1 VNLVPQPS
9 AVDAWGSSAHERTLE
24 YPCDALLDAPDRVL
38 FRAIDIAA
46 PSDLVFRW
54 LCQLRVAPYSYDWID
69 NFGRRSPRRLIDGL
83 DALEVGQRFMIF
95 RLASF
100 EPGRSITLDSTTALF
115 GRVVMT
121 YLVTPT
127 TSDTSR
133 LVAKLAFVAPRGLYG
148 ALMRR
153 ILPAGDL
160 VMMRKQLLTWRALA
174 ERDARET
181 ESRRPTKGFS

>member
-1 VNLVPQPS
+1 MNLVRHPS
-9 AVDAWGSSAHERTLE
+9 AVDAWGSTAHERGLT
-24 YPCDALLDAPDRVL
+24 YACDALLDAPDGVL
-38 FRAIDIAA
+38 FRAIEIAA

-54 LCQLRVAPYSYDWID
+54 LCQLRVAPYSYDWVD

-83 DALEVGQRFMIF
+83 DQLEVGQRFIIF
-95 RLASF
+95 RLVSF

-133 LVAKLAFVAPRGLYG
+133 LVAKVAFVAPRGLRG
-148 ALMRR
+148 AVMRR

-174 ERDARET
+174 ERDAREA
-181 ESRRPTKGFS
+181 ERGRLVQQFS